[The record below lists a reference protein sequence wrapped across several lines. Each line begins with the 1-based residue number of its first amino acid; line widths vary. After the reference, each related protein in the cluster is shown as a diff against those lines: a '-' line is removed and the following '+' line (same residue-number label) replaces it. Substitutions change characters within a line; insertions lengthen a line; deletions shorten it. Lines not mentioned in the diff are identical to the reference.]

1 MKLRPALAFMSAVLL
16 MRGADAPPLSAP
28 STDGEVIAAV
38 QKTIEHDGQVFEL
51 ANSTS
56 RNNVATDEY
65 VVAGEKITEWTQLIT
80 VQRLTLAKPTRT
92 DEFLAY
98 FRKQMQAEDGSSLEI
113 LKQGELASVF
123 AVRFPK
129 SVRND
134 EQVMI
139 CLAFTDSANAA
150 VLNIVQY
157 ALKPTR
163 VSIDLAEMRIRSWRD
178 KFVAQAVELTKPR
191 S

>member
-1 MKLRPALAFMSAVLL
+1 MKLRPAFALVFGVFTLN
-16 MRGADAPPLSAP
+16 GADAPALSSP
-28 STDGEVIAAV
+28 SPESEIVATPR
-38 QKTIEHDGQVFEL
+38 KTVEHDGQVFEL
-51 ANSTS
+51 TNSTT

-65 VVAGEKITEWTQLIT
+65 IVAGEKITEWTQLVT
-80 VQRLTLAKPTRT
+80 VQRLTLSKPTRT

-113 LKQGELASVF
+113 LKQSEAASVF

-129 SVRND
+129 SDRND

-139 CLAFTDSANAA
+139 CLAFSDSANAA
-150 VLNIVQY
+150 ILNIVQY

-163 VSIDLAEMRIRSWRD
+163 VSVDLAEMHLRSWRD
-178 KFVAQAVELTKPR
+178 KFVAQADELAKPR

>member
-1 MKLRPALAFMSAVLL
+1 MKLLSVLALVSAVLAV
-16 MRGADAPPLSAP
+16 RGADNPPLSDP
-28 STDGEVIAAV
+28 SAVSEALAATR
-38 QKTIEHDGQVFEL
+38 KTVEHDGQLFEL

-56 RNNVATDEY
+56 RNHVATDEY
-65 VVAGEKITEWTQLIT
+65 IVAGEKITEWTQLIT

-98 FRKQMQAEDGSSLEI
+98 FRKQMQTEVGSSLEI
-113 LKQGELASVF
+113 LKQTDAASVF

-129 SVRND
+129 SDRND

-139 CLAFTDSANAA
+139 CLAFTDSGNAA

-163 VSIDLAEMRIRSWRD
+163 VSVDLAEMRIRSWRD
-178 KFVAQAVELTKPR
+178 KFLAQAGQLTKPR

>member
-1 MKLRPALAFMSAVLL
+1 MKIRPTLALVSTVLA
-16 MRGADAPPLSAP
+16 MRGADIPPLSAP
-28 STDGEVIAAV
+28 SAVGEVFAAAR
-38 QKTIEHDGQVFEL
+38 KTVEHDGQVFEL

-56 RNNVATDEY
+56 RNNAATDEY
-65 VVAGEKITEWTQLIT
+65 IVAGEKITDWTQLIT

-98 FRKQMQAEDGSSLEI
+98 FRKQMQTEDGSSLEI
-113 LKQGELASVF
+113 LKQAEAASVF

-129 SVRND
+129 SDRND

-139 CLAFTDSANAA
+139 CLAFTDGGNAA

-163 VSIDLAEMRIRSWRD
+163 VSVDLAEMRIRSWRD
-178 KFVAQAVELTKPR
+178 KFLAQAGELTKPR